1 MMRKK
6 KSGIP
11 YHRACNVTFFAACQ
25 SCYSPDQSPICHVVS
40 SLQGTASRLQLTIYY
55 TVNFYYHPST
65 TVHLFIQRSKATR
78 VIKNKNF
85 YSAHVHVFW
94 GSRLTLYVSSPIIG
108 DIRCETLHFK
118 AKNKRGFLKLWIKW
132 TDCFVKHVTVWSAR
146 NPNMLRIWLNTI

>member
-1 MMRKK
+1 MLKHSSCVLIHDEEEKEWRF
-6 KSGIP
+6 
-11 YHRACNVTFFAACQ
+11 TFFAACQ

-40 SLQGTASRLQLTIYY
+40 ASILPVVYSSQFITLLTFI
-55 TVNFYYHPST
+55 TIPAPHGN
-65 TVHLFIQRSKATR
+65 LFIQRSKATR

-118 AKNKRGFLKLWIKW
+118 AKNKRGFLKL
-132 TDCFVKHVTVWSAR
+132 
-146 NPNMLRIWLNTI
+146 